1 MPIPDVVNRMAEI
14 QTLAQQQAVQ
24 PAPPLDAGAFS
35 SALSAA
41 SAPSLSGAYPA
52 TVSAPLSP
60 LTALAQQSYAAQP
73 YALSGVLGSTYGTQ
87 SYAPAAVIG
96 AGGTNGANAL
106 AAAESQIGAA
116 EQPPG
121 SNDGPQLAVYR
132 TAVAGAAPGQPWC
145 ATFVSWAAA
154 QAGAPVGDNGSG
166 SASVA
171 GIADWASRNGRLL
184 PASATPSPGDL
195 ILFGDRHIGIVES
208 VNADGS
214 LTTVEGN
221 HSSAV
226 SRVQRS
232 PAEAT
237 GYVRL

>member
-1 MPIPDVVNRMAEI
+1 MPIPDAVTRVAEI
-14 QTLAQQQAVQ
+14 QTLAQQAVPPTA
-24 PAPPLDAGAFS
+24 PAATGAFS

-41 SAPSLSGAYPA
+41 SIPIAYPTA
-52 TVSAPLSP
+52 LAAPLSP
-60 LTALAQQSYAAQP
+60 LATLAQQSYAAQP
-73 YALSGVLGSTYGTQ
+73 YALNVLGSTYGAQ
-87 SYAPAAVIG
+87 AYAPTAAAGI
-96 AGGTNGANAL
+96 GGTNGANAL
-106 AAAESQIGAA
+106 AAAQSQVGAS

-132 TAVAGAAPGQPWC
+132 TAVAGAAAGQPWC

-154 QAGAPVGDNGSG
+154 QAGAPIGDNGSG

-171 GIADWASRNGRLL
+171 AIADWASRTGRLM
-184 PASATPSPGDL
+184 PASSTPSPGDL
-195 ILFGDRHIGIVES
+195 IVFGDRHIGIVES

-221 HSSAV
+221 HASAV

-232 PAEAT
+232 PSEAT

>member
-14 QTLAQQQAVQ
+14 QTLVPGAV
-24 PAPPLDAGAFS
+24 PSAPPTVTGAFS

-41 SAPSLSGAYPA
+41 SVPSVSGAYPG
-52 TVSAPLSP
+52 TLSAPLSP
-60 LTALAQQSYAAQP
+60 LTVLAQQSYAAQP
-73 YALSGVLGSTYGTQ
+73 YALNVLGSTYGAQ
-87 SYAPAAVIG
+87 AYASTAMVG

-106 AAAESQIGAA
+106 AAAQSQVGAA

-145 ATFVSWAAA
+145 ATFLSWAAA

-171 GIADWASRNGRLL
+171 GIADWASRNGRLMS
-184 PASATPSPGDL
+184 ASATPSPGDL
-195 ILFGDRHIGIVES
+195 MLFGDRHIGIVES

-221 HSSAV
+221 HASAV

-232 PAEAT
+232 PSEAT